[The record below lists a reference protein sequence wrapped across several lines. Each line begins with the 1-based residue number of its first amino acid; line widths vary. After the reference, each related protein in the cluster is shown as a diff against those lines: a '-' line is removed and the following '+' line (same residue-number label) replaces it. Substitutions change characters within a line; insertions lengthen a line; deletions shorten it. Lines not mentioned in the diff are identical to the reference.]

1 MPIISMFYGVIVRVF
16 HFDTARHKAP
26 HIHVQY
32 AEQEAV
38 IAIPSGSMLEGKI
51 KPAKLKLV
59 QAWIEIHRDEL
70 MADWK
75 LAAEG
80 QKVFKI
86 EPLR

>member
-1 MPIISMFYGVIVRVF
+1 MPIVSMFYGVIVRMF
-16 HFDTARHKAP
+16 HFDNAKHKAP

-32 AEQEAV
+32 AEQHAV
-38 IAIPSGSMLEGKI
+38 IAIPSGGLLEGKI
-51 KPAKLKLV
+51 KAAKLRLI

-75 LAAEG
+75 LAVEG

-86 EPLR
+86 QPLR